1 MRLAQPSE
9 QRKLNLIS
17 SRLMRLAD
25 IVVAIEIKKLDYLL
39 GGFCT
44 STETG

>member
-17 SRLMRLAD
+17 IRLMGLAD
-25 IVVAIEIKKLDYLL
+25 IVVAIRIKELSCLL
-39 GGFCT
+39 CVY
-44 STETG
+44 